1 MNTKEKMAKRW
12 DEVVAYRFLAKRSTP
27 RIAQEYQKVSKNTP
41 ISTESTYFQGEVS
54 TGKTMQAIHSVMSI
68 CRERYLNNEPRPNF
82 LFVNV
87 SDLFSEIKATYD
99 KDSEITETQIIEKY
113 TNVEILILDDLGVA
127 PVTEWVTHILY
138 IIINRLYEN
147 LKTVFITSNIPLNKL
162 YELFPDKRMV
172 RRIDSICKVVS
183 CTKKYK

>member
-12 DEVVAYRFLAKRSTP
+12 DEVIACRFLAKRTTP
-27 RIAQEYQKVSKNTP
+27 RIAKAYQSINEDTA
-41 ISTESTYFQGEVS
+41 IITESTYFEGPVG
-54 TGKTMQAIHSVMSI
+54 TGKTMLAIHSVMSI

-99 KDSEITETQIIEKY
+99 KNSETTEREVIEKY
-113 TNVEILILDDLGVA
+113 TNVEILILDDLGIDQA
-127 PVTEWVTHILY
+127 TDWAARTLY

-147 LKTVFITSNIPLNKL
+147 LKTVFITSNIPLEKL
-162 YELFPDKRMV
+162 GEMFPDNRIV
-172 RRIDSICKVVS
+172 RRIDSICNVFELS
-183 CTKKYK
+183 ENQE